1 MKCVFPGSNKL
12 ALSHDQTHIY
22 QKIDSEIK
30 AHGRNK
36 REGTSGSHLMEMLW
50 RPWVKPTES

>member
-1 MKCVFPGSNKL
+1 MKCVFPESNKL
-12 ALSHDQTHIY
+12 ACAPLSHDQTHNY

-36 REGTSGSHLMEMLW
+36 REGPLGHI
-50 RPWVKPTES
+50 